1 METYSSRLRSAALL
15 ALLAGVVAGV
25 IGGQL
30 IERGKPGEQ
39 FWLLFPALLG
49 LWGLAL
55 AAGLPW
61 WRRLDDVQRAGHL
74 TACYWGGQ
82 AGMLAAVL
90 GLVAATGPRSEL
102 SLGALFTVVGVAA
115 GYLLFYAGW
124 RLRQRG
130 PEE

>member
-1 METYSSRLRSAALL
+1 MDTYSSRLRAVALL
-15 ALLAGVVAGV
+15 ALFAGVVAGIV
-25 IGGQL
+25 GGQL
-30 IERGKPGEQ
+30 LELGKPGEQ
-39 FWLLFPALLG
+39 FWLLYPALLA

-82 AGMLAAVL
+82 AGMLAVMM
-90 GLVAATGPRSEL
+90 GLIAATGPRSAL
-102 SLGALFTVVGVAA
+102 SLGSLVTVVGIAT
-115 GYLLFYAGW
+115 GYLIFYAGW